1 MIDTFK
7 AATFAAFGAIAAYF
21 EPIER
26 FLQVVA
32 LLYFANL
39 IVAIVTDKLKNSSP
53 PSIKKL
59 FQFQYGSIGRL
70 LTCKQGRPLNHGC
83 VALLVY
89 HDFRPFFTGDEL
101 LGCALGS
108 FIKLRDRLRQN
119 RGN

>member
-53 PSIKKL
+53 PSIK
-59 FQFQYGSIGRL
+59 
-70 LTCKQGRPLNHGC
+70 
-83 VALLVY
+83 
-89 HDFRPFFTGDEL
+89 
-101 LGCALGS
+101 
-108 FIKLRDRLRQN
+108 
-119 RGN
+119 